1 MKCLILTS
9 GKASRCVPLSKIE
22 EIVIDYSGEIN
33 GREQWTVC
41 VRHTRSSGWFEY
53 YNDYAAAMARF
64 NELVTI
70 MEENDKCP
78 DIRPSVFGYCD
89 ACADCRNKKQTL
101 RYCWDKPLD
110 VGATG
115 KAVE

>member
-1 MKCLILTS
+1 MKCLIVTS

-64 NELVTI
+64 NELVTL
-70 MEENDKCP
+70 MEDNDNGEN
-78 DIRPSVFGYCD
+78 
-89 ACADCRNKKQTL
+89 
-101 RYCWDKPLD
+101 
-110 VGATG
+110 
-115 KAVE
+115 

>member
-1 MKCLILTS
+1 MLWGAEGGIEMKCLILTS

-41 VRHTRSSGWFEY
+41 VRHTRSPGWYES

-64 NELVTI
+64 NELVTL
-70 MEENDKCP
+70 MEENEN
-78 DIRPSVFGYCD
+78 GE
-89 ACADCRNKKQTL
+89 N
-101 RYCWDKPLD
+101 
-110 VGATG
+110 
-115 KAVE
+115 